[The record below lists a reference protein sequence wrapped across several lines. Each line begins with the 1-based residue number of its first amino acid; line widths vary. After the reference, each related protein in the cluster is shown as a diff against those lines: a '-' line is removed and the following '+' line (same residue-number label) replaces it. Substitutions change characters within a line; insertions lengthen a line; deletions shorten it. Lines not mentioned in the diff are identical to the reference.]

1 MQPEHPVTKP
11 GSGVALAGTAGI
23 VSIGLA
29 LVALPFFPLWEYPA
43 TNAPGAQLA
52 SFIQGHAAGFTAAVL
67 LDALAVCL
75 WMVFGSGVWLR
86 LRSIVGGDTVLTTT
100 FAFCVVAYVGLLLT
114 GFTAA
119 LVVAYRTPGAEEARL
134 LSDLCFGALAMS
146 GIPTAIALSAFAAIV
161 FRHGGFPRLTA
172 WFALDAAAA
181 HLLLPFSFVFS
192 TGFLSL
198 EGQVVTVFPGLLFVW
213 ICATGI
219 AMWRG
224 EHATATRAVDAA
236 VAF

>member
-1 MQPEHPVTKP
+1 M
-11 GSGVALAGTAGI
+11 ALAGKAGV

-29 LVALPFFPLWEYPA
+29 LFAAPFFPLWEYPA
-43 TNAPGAQLA
+43 TNAAGAQLA
-52 SFIQGHAAGFTAAVL
+52 SFVHGHAAGFTAAVL
-67 LDALAVCL
+67 LDAFAVCL
-75 WMVFGSGVWLR
+75 WMVFGTGVWLR
-86 LRSIVGGDTVLTTT
+86 LRSIVGGDSVLTTT
-100 FAFCVVAYVGLLLT
+100 FAFCLVGFVSLLLT

-119 LVVAYRTPGAEEARL
+119 LVLAYRTPGATDARL

-181 HLLLPFSFVFS
+181 HLLLPFSLVIS

-198 EGQVVTVFPGLLFVW
+198 EGQVITVFPVLLFVW

-224 EHATATRAVDAA
+224 ERATAPPAVDAA